1 MALESDSSAVLK
13 RAASDANPS
22 AVSECKRA
30 AQTLALMAINQT
42 LDQFLACDEVLPAED
57 WPEPRQRV
65 TIENGRVKRPRYP
78 QYDPQIFDNVLL
90 EGDWSCKVR
99 KFVR

>member
-1 MALESDSSAVLK
+1 MALAGNSSVLLK
-13 RAASDANPS
+13 RGASDANPS
-22 AVSECKRA
+22 AMSECKRA

-42 LDQFLACDEVLPAED
+42 LDQFLTCDEVLPAED
-57 WPEPRQRV
+57 WPVCRRIV

-90 EGDWSCKVR
+90 QGDWSCKVR
-99 KFVR
+99 KSL

>member
-1 MALESDSSAVLK
+1 MLLK
-13 RAASDANPS
+13 RAASDENSS
-22 AVSECKRA
+22 ALSECKRA
-30 AQTLALMAINQT
+30 AQTLTLMAINQT

-57 WPEPRQRV
+57 DWPEPRPTV

-90 EGDWSCKVR
+90 EGEARVKSCR
-99 KFVR
+99 F